1 MYDPTKDPETESET
15 YFPAE
20 INGWTMAW
28 TETNG
33 ELVWY
38 AKRGREY
45 RDGII
50 EEGPYAYLPEELE
63 EIVAYQLTDPLT
75 VRDLMLLADQA
86 EQIHWKLSH
95 TSASYHPVAE
105 ATRQINAGVA
115 P

>member
-1 MYDPTKDPETESET
+1 MYEPTKDPETESKY
-15 YFPAE
+15 YFPTK
-20 INGWTMAW
+20 INGWSMAW
-28 TETNG
+28 AETNG
-33 ELVWY
+33 EILWF

-50 EEGPYAYLPEELE
+50 EEGTYAYLPDEIKD
-63 EIVAYQLTDPLT
+63 IVAYQLVERPT
-75 VRDLMLLADQA
+75 VRELMLLADQA

-95 TSASYHPVAE
+95 TSSSYHPVAE